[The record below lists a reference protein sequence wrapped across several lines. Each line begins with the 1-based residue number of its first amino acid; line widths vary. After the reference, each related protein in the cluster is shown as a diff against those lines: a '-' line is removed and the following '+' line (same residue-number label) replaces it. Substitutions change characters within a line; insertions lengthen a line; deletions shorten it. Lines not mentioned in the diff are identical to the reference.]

1 MIRFR
6 TIDPAETEKAAAPAP
21 QPRPAPPAAT
31 PEHNFAE
38 AAPDSPAEAQASA
51 EEPVKAPAKGLT
63 RKTPLRARKP
73 EAPKLFDR

>member
-6 TIDPAETEKAAAPAP
+6 TIDPAETEKASAPAP

-31 PEHNFAE
+31 PEQLVAK
-38 AAPDSPAEAQASA
+38 AAPEGTAQASA
-51 EEPVKAPAKGLT
+51 EDLVKAPAKGLT

-73 EAPKLFDR
+73 EAPKLFES